1 MPQGTGDAEYMYLPI
16 NETDTNSLTDT
27 GIVLEGPLFLGKYCG
42 VAIASCVCRHL
53 PLPAPPPS
61 PSYPPATL
69 LSRRPSSIASFSTSI
84 LYDEKTDTQEA
95 VETADPGRGDHPEDS
110 FDSKSNDRSSYP
122 HAVHEIAK
130 RDPLSTP
137 NNRTSSQ
144 GKPSNGTKSEPALNQ
159 TASENDLVKDWKYE
173 KASIA
178 ASSIFAVVALAAIAL
193 LGWTIVK
200 KVRARQR
207 RKKGADNDSLDERRA
222 RREAMMFS
230 KSHSA
235 GSYMVEEEKDG
246 KVIRVFCTSHNKFRT
261 TTTPRTSIVGNP
273 LQQINSAL
281 SMKAEATRHIKGL
294 GNSKRGRRG
303 SIPKQI
309 VVVSSPLQP
318 AVSRTAVHDTQ
329 VPNPVTNVSSK
340 SSELGTECPRTPA
353 HSLATDVDQD
363 RETEVEISS
372 VRSYRRSLLRLP
384 SIKPSTSPFCKL

>member
-1 MPQGTGDAEYMYLPI
+1 MT
-16 NETDTNSLTDT
+16 
-27 GIVLEGPLFLGKYCG
+27 F
-42 VAIASCVCRHL
+42 
-53 PLPAPPPS
+53 
-61 PSYPPATL
+61 
-69 LSRRPSSIASFSTSI
+69 ASFSTSI

-95 VETADPGRGDHPEDS
+95 VETADPGRGDQPDNFLDS
-110 FDSKSNDRSSYP
+110 NSHDRSRYP
-122 HAVHEIAK
+122 HAIHEVAK
-130 RDPLSTP
+130 RDPLSKP
-137 NNRTSSQ
+137 HNKTSSQ
-144 GKPSNGTKSEPALNQ
+144 GKPSNGTKSQPALNQ
-159 TASENDLVKDWKYE
+159 TASDLVKDWKYE

-246 KVIRVFCTSHNKFRT
+246 KVIRVFCTSRNKQD
-261 TTTPRTSIVGNP
+261 TTTPRTSIVGDP
-273 LQQINSAL
+273 LGQINSAL
-281 SMKAEATRHIKGL
+281 SMKAEATRHMQGL
-294 GNSKRGRRG
+294 DNSKRGRHG

-318 AVSRTAVHDTQ
+318 AVSRTAVPDSQIFDHAA
-329 VPNPVTNVSSK
+329 TNGSKK
-340 SSELGTECPRTPA
+340 SSELRTGCPRTPA
-353 HSLATDVDQD
+353 HSLASDVGQD
-363 RETEVEISS
+363 RETEAEISS

-384 SIKPSTSPFCKL
+384 SIKQSISPFCKF